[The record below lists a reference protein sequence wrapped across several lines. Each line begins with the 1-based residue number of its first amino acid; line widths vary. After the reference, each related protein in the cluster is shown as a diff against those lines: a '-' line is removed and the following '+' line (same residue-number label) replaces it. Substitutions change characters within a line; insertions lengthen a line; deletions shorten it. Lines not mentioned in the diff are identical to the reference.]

1 MMQQVTR
8 RLSIDDVGVVAQ
20 LERDARDALP
30 TERGGPAHLAERAA
44 VGEWGGLVDRADRPV
59 WVSSIDDVVV
69 GYLELEIDGDTA
81 RVMQVYVDPLAREI
95 GFGDWLLEA
104 AIDEARGRGCN
115 VIEGFALPGDRAT
128 KNLYERAG
136 ITARKI
142 TVSKEL

>member
-1 MMQQVTR
+1 MEQATR
-8 RLSIDDVGVVAQ
+8 RLTIDDAGVLAQ
-20 LERDARDALP
+20 LESDARAALQ
-30 TERGGPAHLAERAA
+30 TERGGQAHLAERAA
-44 VGEWGGLVDRADRPV
+44 VGEWGTLVDHADRPV

-69 GYLELEIDGDTA
+69 GYLELEIVGDTA
-81 RVMQVYVDPLAREI
+81 RVMQVYVDPMAREI

-104 AIDEARGRGCN
+104 AIAEARSRGCK

-142 TVSKEL
+142 TVSKDL